1 MAGIDTEAARYSATL
16 ELISTPKG
24 WAGEVFLLPVSAF
37 PVPDVEL
44 TEIRRILRLLN
55 SEIYG
60 SGDLNCEVFIQM
72 AHLHV
77 GDGGARLSR
86 NARYWMPQMGLGV
99 WPDREPPALYT
110 PEEIQNV
117 KQDEKPRTLMHQVFR
132 VSAPA
137 PAPDKALD
145 AMLGLGTLIQIAANE
160 TWDDFRART
169 TEVLLP
175 PIEEPTFRFFPYYV
189 PLLDKHSVVSVKSG
203 DLQRSL
209 CGATVYIRESAEDK
223 GILVVSVA
231 PLTPILEKLGAKL
244 STEPKVCWQFLRK

>member
-1 MAGIDTEAARYSATL
+1 MAGTDMEVARYSVTL
-16 ELISTPKG
+16 EPVNTPEG
-24 WAGEVFLLPVSAF
+24 WVGEVFLLPVSAF
-37 PVPDVEL
+37 PVPDAEL

-55 SEIYG
+55 SEIYR
-60 SGDLNCEVFIQM
+60 SGDCEVFIQM
-72 AHLHV
+72 AHLHL

-86 NARYWMPQMGLGV
+86 NARDWMPQMGLGV
-99 WPDREPPALYT
+99 WPDREAPALYT

-137 PAPDKALD
+137 PARKKAMD
-145 AMLGLGTLIQIAANE
+145 VMLGLGTMIQIAPNE

-175 PIEEPTFRFFPYYV
+175 PIEEPSFRFFPYYV
-189 PLLDKHSVVSVKSG
+189 PLLDKHSVVSVKSV

-209 CGATVYIRESAEDK
+209 CGATAYIRESVEDK

-231 PLTPILEKLGAKL
+231 QVTPILEKLGAKL
-244 STEPKVCWQFLRK
+244 ITEPKVCWQFLRE